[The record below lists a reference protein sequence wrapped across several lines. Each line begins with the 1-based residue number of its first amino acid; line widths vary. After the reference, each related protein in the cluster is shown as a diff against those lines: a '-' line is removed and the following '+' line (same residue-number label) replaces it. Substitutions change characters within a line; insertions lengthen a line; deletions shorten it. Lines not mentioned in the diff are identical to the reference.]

1 MLDEN
6 LPTFLIKPSKEKP
19 RQNSTFLFSQHGAEF
34 EPAYTLRHLDP
45 EQYASKNRYAAAL
58 YDAFTPDVLY
68 AEVLLIPE
76 WTQPAPL
83 SEQALI
89 NGAVPPPP
97 EPVLPSEFTIQ
108 LYNPDQQITVRH
120 KAASWNTAASWEFE
134 MPQQTFRTPS
144 SSALDR
150 GQHDPAAS
158 EITPKIGFKWKKD
171 SKFSKDLACFLS
183 GKSTA
188 VEGSKTRNKEPD
200 ITVSIFKGLK
210 EITLYEPNMQRVD
223 IEDLK
228 GLEVVLL
235 LGAVVI
241 RDVYFGSLKE
251 TFNISSAGK
260 KPSSTSPVQPAVP
273 LRPDTLPQSISPNKV
288 GGLVVQSAGRD
299 PRVPPTDP
307 RSQWEIDVETA
318 RLRRQ
323 AAEEE
328 RARLRREEEEER
340 LTKRLLEQEENEQR
354 RRRQAEIEQETARLQ
369 QLYGQEDISARPNLP
384 PRDPRQLRH
393 HSESGQSAYIQSQQG
408 QHPPAPY
415 ANTWSSG
422 YSVNSQATVPY
433 MSGAA
438 SQSSFLGPSPMP
450 QQNLKQKSS
459 IFNFRRRSDHA
470 SDANKLQRKRS
481 AVF

>member
-19 RQNSTFLFSQHGAEF
+19 KQNSTLFFSQHGAEF
-34 EPAYTLRHLDP
+34 EPAYILRHLDP
-45 EQYASKNRYAAAL
+45 DQYASRNRYAAGL

-68 AEVLLIPE
+68 AEVVLIPE
-76 WTQPAPL
+76 WTQPPPL
-83 SEQALI
+83 SEQARL
-89 NGAVPPPP
+89 NGAIPPPP
-97 EPVLPSEFTIQ
+97 EPILPAEFTIQ
-108 LYNPDQQITVRH
+108 LYNPDQQVTVRH
-120 KAASWNTAASWEFE
+120 KAATWNTAASWEFE
-134 MPQQTFRTPS
+134 MPQQTFRMPS
-144 SSALDR
+144 VSALDR
-150 GQHDPAAS
+150 VMNDPVAS

-183 GKSTA
+183 GKNT
-188 VEGSKTRNKEPD
+188 VIEGSKTKSKEPD
-200 ITVSIFKGLK
+200 ITVSIFKSLN
-210 EITLYEPNMQRVD
+210 EITLYEPNLQRVE

-251 TFNISSAGK
+251 TFNITPARK
-260 KPSSTSPVQPAVP
+260 KSTSTSPTTTTIP
-273 LRPDTLPQSISPNKV
+273 PQSTLLPEQISSKPAE
-288 GGLVVQSAGRD
+288 GMGPSSSGRD

-307 RSQWEIDVETA
+307 RTQWEIDVETA

-328 RARLRREEEEER
+328 RERRRREEEAER
-340 LTKRLLEQEENEQR
+340 LTKRLLEQEEEEQR
-354 RRRQAEIEQETARLQ
+354 RRRQAELDQETERLK
-369 QLYGQEDISARPNLP
+369 QLYGQEDASARPNLP
-384 PRDPRQLRH
+384 PRDPRQQRH
-393 HSESGQSAYIQSQQG
+393 HSESRHSAYVQSQ
-408 QHPPAPY
+408 HNPYPSAPY
-415 ANTWSSG
+415 ANAWGPYPVTG
-422 YSVNSQATVPY
+422 PANGPY

-438 SQSSFLGPSPMP
+438 SQSTFLAPASSS

-459 IFNFRRRSDHA
+459 IFSFRRRSEH
-470 SDANKLQRKRS
+470 DANKLQRKKS

>member
-6 LPTFLIKPSKEKP
+6 LPTFVLKASKDKPK
-19 RQNSTFLFSQHGAEF
+19 QNSTFLFSQHGADF

-45 EQYASKNRYAAAL
+45 EQHASKNRYAAAL
-58 YDAFTPDVLY
+58 YDAFSPEVLY

-83 SEQALI
+83 SEQAKL

-97 EPVLPSEFTIQ
+97 EPILPSEFAIQ
-108 LYNPDQQITVRH
+108 LYNPDQQVTVRH
-120 KAASWNTAASWEFE
+120 KAASWNSAAAWEFE

-144 SSALDR
+144 ISALDR

-158 EITPKIGFKWKKD
+158 EVTPKIGFKWKKD

-183 GKSTA
+183 GKSTGI
-188 VEGSKTRNKEPD
+188 EGSKTKNKEPD

-210 EITLYEPNMQRVD
+210 EITLYEPNLQRVD

-228 GLEVVLL
+228 GFEVVLL

-251 TFNISSAGK
+251 TFNISVTGRKSNPAS
-260 KPSSTSPVQPAVP
+260 PSTGPAALNTDALPQSTSPSN
-273 LRPDTLPQSISPNKV
+273 R
-288 GGLVVQSAGRD
+288 GGSAHPKPIRD

-307 RSQWEIDVETA
+307 RSQWEIDAETA

-328 RARLRREEEEER
+328 RVRKRREEEEER
-340 LTKRLLEQEENEQR
+340 KTRILLENEEKEQR
-354 RRRQAEIEQETARLQ
+354 RRRQAEIDRETERLK
-369 QLYGQEDISARPNLP
+369 QLYGQEDASARPQVP
-384 PRDPRQLRH
+384 PRQQRH
-393 HSESGQSAYIQSQQG
+393 HSESRQSAYLQSQQG
-408 QHPPAPY
+408 QNQTFSYPNAWGGYPA
-415 ANTWSSG
+415 SSG
-422 YSVNSQATVPY
+422 PGPY

-438 SQSSFLGPSPMP
+438 SQSSFLSPYRPP
-450 QQNLKQKSS
+450 QPNLKQKSS
-459 IFNFRRRSDHA
+459 IFSFRRRSDH
-470 SDANKLQRKRS
+470 DANKLQRKRS